1 MKSLIGTCN
10 EENIKEL
17 FVQYT
22 EANVTF
28 VEIYSFVMGI
38 EIRCS
43 IHESVVLL
51 GLQKDGEPWEPGSYV
66 SKNSEKCPWSG
77 DNGSGHLTL

>member
-1 MKSLIGTCN
+1 
-10 EENIKEL
+10 
-17 FVQYT
+17 
-22 EANVTF
+22 
-28 VEIYSFVMGI
+28 MGI

-51 GLQKDGEPWEPGSYV
+51 GLQKDGETWEPGSYV

-77 DNGSGHLTL
+77 DNGSGQLTLWQHNNMLFVWQNIKHIW

>member
-1 MKSLIGTCN
+1 MKSLIGTCK

-17 FVQYT
+17 FVQHT
-22 EANVTF
+22 EAIVTF

-51 GLQKDGEPWEPGSYV
+51 GLQKDGEPWEPCSYV

-77 DNGSGHLTL
+77 DNGSGQLTL